1 MTQEPG
7 SSQKVGRG
15 ELGKSTGFPY
25 TTAHTPPPEGISLEA
40 WRREGDR
47 TQSSGSPKKERGPGW
62 RGLESGSRLL
72 VARKQL

>member
-25 TTAHTPPPEGISLEA
+25 TTAHTPPPG
-40 WRREGDR
+40 RDF
-47 TQSSGSPKKERGPGW
+47 
-62 RGLESGSRLL
+62 SRS
-72 VARKQL
+72 VAP